1 MSTLHKPCR
10 ICPLS
15 HCHMLSIR
23 SFILDGGLQPL
34 PAKMSKENESK
45 RSSVRISHS
54 LNEPEKDHVTSRRV
68 SVLQCLL
75 QHDIQCSLS
84 LQDEVPN
91 IALLGSGGGERAMLG
106 LLGSLVQ
113 LDKEGLLDI
122 MLYLGGVSG
131 STWCMASLYK
141 EPDWS
146 SNLEKVKDDIIQRL
160 VGAEISFRDK
170 LSTLKKYSQK
180 DNFSLT
186 DIWSAL
192 VISKIVKE
200 IDEHAVTD
208 QRSQHSKD
216 PYPIYSVIDKQ
227 SCRDKLKA
235 DIFFEITPH
244 EAGYSLTGAF
254 VDSSCFGCQF
264 DQGCKINDQPA
275 MDMLYLQGLCG
286 SVFADIIN
294 ILEHLSSE
302 IKKLFCHESDVMCYH
317 APSGKEQTDHLLSS
331 AQVDEVCQGLLTLV
345 ELNLLV
351 LREEDP
357 SSHIE
362 ILYDLLR
369 GKLNE
374 EEYEKLIMLDMM
386 SDGMA
391 KKNIEKHTLYVC
403 KLYTDWFQHQNYNST
418 WTVIVKCIELVTLWI
433 WGTTY
438 NFLYNMTEDISPHIL
453 KKETRHYEDAGIF
466 INSPF
471 FSVLRK
477 ERHIDLIISLDFS
490 DDDPFETVVKTAET
504 CKELHIP
511 FPKVQVSEEDKRAPK
526 DFYVFEGHSN
536 APSVIHIPLF
546 NTINC
551 GGDIKKWKERYTTF
565 QRSYSCLMISD
576 LMEKAEMNIK
586 NNKVG
591 LLREIQKVINKRST
605 NQTLD

>member
-1 MSTLHKPCR
+1 
-10 ICPLS
+10 
-15 HCHMLSIR
+15 MLSFR
-23 SFILDGGLQPL
+23 SFILEGGLQPL
-34 PAKMSKENESK
+34 PAKMSNGNQSK

-54 LNEPEKDHVTSRRV
+54 LNEAEKDHVTSRRV

-75 QHDIQCSLS
+75 QQDIQCSP
-84 LQDEVPN
+84 DDVPN

-106 LLGSLVQ
+106 FLGSLVQ

-170 LSTLKKYSQK
+170 MSTLKKYSQK

-216 PYPIYSVIDKQ
+216 PYPIYTVIDKH
-227 SCRDKLKA
+227 SSRDQLKA

-254 VDSSCFGCQF
+254 VDSSCFGSQF

-286 SVFADIIN
+286 SVLADFIH
-294 ILEHLSSE
+294 ILEHLLSE
-302 IKKLFCHESDVMCYH
+302 IKKLFWHESGEMGYH
-317 APSGKEQTDHLLSS
+317 GSSGKDQTDNSPSS
-331 AQVDEVCQGLLTLV
+331 APVDEVCQGLLILV

-362 ILYDLLR
+362 ILHNLLR

-374 EEYEKLIMLDMM
+374 EEYETLITIDV

-391 KKNIEKHTLYVC
+391 KKNSEKHTLYVC
-403 KLYTDWFQHQNYNST
+403 KLYLDWFQHQNYNST
-418 WTVIVKCIELVTLWI
+418 WTVIVKCIELVTRWI

-438 NFLYNMTEDISPHIL
+438 NFLYNMTEEISPHIL
-453 KKETRHYEDAGIF
+453 KKETRQYEDAGIF
-466 INSPF
+466 INSPY

-490 DDDPFETVVKTAET
+490 DDDPFETVVKTAEM

-511 FPKVQVSEEDKRAPK
+511 FPKVQISEEDKHAPK

-551 GGDIKKWKERYTTF
+551 GGDIKKWKKRYTTF

-576 LMEKAEMNIK
+576 LMEKAAMNIK